1 MVLEQ
6 ETPELYWRLGNCQH
20 ALGRFAPAARHYWS
34 ALSLRPDFPE
44 ATVNLANTLIDL
56 GKPPAAVAEL
66 KGLLTRYPT
75 YPAALA
81 ALGSAEFAQ
90 NNLAEAVEA
99 FSAAL
104 KLRPDDP
111 VTQLNLASLKIA
123 LGDAASVIDDLRG
136 LARQWPN
143 APDVQN
149 ALGLGLRATGDLD
162 EAITAFQKALR
173 MDAGNPD
180 YLTNLAGAWQLKG
193 RLDRAGESYQLAI
206 EARPGFVPAYLGL
219 GSALILDGQAAEAE
233 AFLTAAV
240 DGDPGNADAWSNLGN
255 ALKAQTRYDDA
266 ITAYR
271 QSVKLRPDDKGLWSN
286 LLLCLRY
293 DPSRTAAEIYDEHL
307 AFGRTFGQGAE
318 AVTSA
323 PPLSEI
329 QTLRASRPLRVGYVS
344 ADFRSHSVAFFLEPV
359 LRAHDRNAVEV
370 ICYSDVAAP
379 DGVTSR
385 LRGLSDGWRD
395 LRGRDDSVAAD
406 MIRSDAIDLLVDL
419 SGHTAGNRLGVFA
432 ERAAPIQLTWL
443 GYPGTT
449 GLAEMDYRLTDEM
462 ADPDD
467 SFHTEQMVRLPHGFH
482 CYGPPPNAPVPS
494 RSEGRPLT
502 FGSFNNLA
510 KITPDV
516 MSCWARLTASVP
528 DARLLLKARPL
539 ADAKVREQFIR
550 IAEEAGLTA
559 GRLTLV
565 GHVKDL
571 AEHLALYRDIDVA
584 LDPFPYAGTTTT
596 CEAMWMGVPVVT
608 LRGTAHA
615 GRVGASLLTT
625 VGLDDLIADDLDE
638 YAGIATALIAD
649 RARLADD
656 RQTLRARVAASPLC
670 HAEDFTRSLE
680 DAYHTLWLRQ
690 NAPD

>member
-56 GKPPAAVAEL
+56 GKAPAAVAEL

-255 ALKAQTRYDDA
+255 ALKAQARYDDA

-344 ADFRSHSVAFFLEPV
+344 ADFRS
-359 LRAHDRNAVEV
+359 
-370 ICYSDVAAP
+370 
-379 DGVTSR
+379 
-385 LRGLSDGWRD
+385 
-395 LRGRDDSVAAD
+395 RGRDDSVAAD

>member
-56 GKPPAAVAEL
+56 GKAPAAVAEL

-255 ALKAQTRYDDA
+255 ALKAQARYDDA

-344 ADFRSHSVAFFLEPV
+344 ADFR
-359 LRAHDRNAVEV
+359 
-370 ICYSDVAAP
+370 
-379 DGVTSR
+379 
-385 LRGLSDGWRD
+385 
-395 LRGRDDSVAAD
+395 RGRDDSVAAD

-550 IAEEAGLTA
+550 IAEEAGLAA